1 MSRGG
6 PATRMLVTALQR
18 DLELHDIAMLELGF
32 YVRTLIAFRKSHLD
46 GPLSTEMH
54 RLPGRQ
60 ALERNCDF

>member
-18 DLELHDIAMLELGF
+18 DLELHDIAMLDELGF
-32 YVRTLIAFRKSHLD
+32 YVIRTLIAFRKSHLD

-54 RLPGRQ
+54 SCQGDRPLRIVT
-60 ALERNCDF
+60 